1 MLSGP
6 RRAHKLPLD
15 NSLEQRQAE
24 CTKCASATSAGKE
37 WLVTNA
43 ISASATNRMRT
54 YRHC

>member
-37 WLVTNA
+37 WLATNA

-54 YRHC
+54 YRHS